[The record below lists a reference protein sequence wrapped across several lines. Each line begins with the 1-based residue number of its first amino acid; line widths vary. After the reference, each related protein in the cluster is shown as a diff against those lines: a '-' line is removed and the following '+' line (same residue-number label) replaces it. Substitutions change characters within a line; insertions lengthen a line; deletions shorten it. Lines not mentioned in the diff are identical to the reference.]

1 MPANRQKTGKK
12 ANDTSFRPGQ
22 SGNPSGRPRKRRELT
37 EMCQRFVDQEC
48 IDKLSEIVLRGK
60 DRDALSAIEILLA
73 YAYGKPTS
81 QDRLELA
88 GAVSTSITLKW
99 AV

>member
-48 IDKLSEIVLRGK
+48 IDKLSEIVRRGK